1 MDLFHKLI
9 DLIDKNSDN
18 IPEGDYLE
26 ICDTIQ
32 QLRDKVRPPSFMLDQ
47 NEPMTLSHMTDGS
60 WGAEGPP
67 PHMPT
72 YVPTWHS
79 ADEIAYP
86 GLADLLNQLDAE
98 WAATDNEN
106 VEDSD
111 VDETISWFPP
121 PEISA
126 HHR

>member
-32 QLRDKVRPPSFMLDQ
+32 QLRDKVRPPSFLLDQ
-47 NEPMTLSHMTDGS
+47 NEPMTLSNMTDGS
-60 WGAEGPP
+60 WGVEGPP
-67 PHMPT
+67 PT

-86 GLADLLNQLDAE
+86 GLADFLNQLDAE

-121 PEISA
+121 PEIQA